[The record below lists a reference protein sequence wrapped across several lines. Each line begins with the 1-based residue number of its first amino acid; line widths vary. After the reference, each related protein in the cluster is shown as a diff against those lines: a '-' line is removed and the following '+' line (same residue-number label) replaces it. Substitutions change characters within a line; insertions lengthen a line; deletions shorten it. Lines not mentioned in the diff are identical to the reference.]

1 MESAQ
6 PAVTNPMTT
15 TPVSEMLPPADAPD
29 ARPGTRDHEYNV
41 RLWAPDYAQTLA
53 GFRARGAAVRQGQGA
68 QLDLRWGRLERQTV
82 DLFLP
87 QQDSGGLLVFLH
99 GGYWQYRTSGKDG
112 VSFLAPTFLEQGCA
126 FAAIQYALC
135 PDVDMDGM
143 VDQVRDALDWV
154 WQRLPAHG
162 YRPRRTV
169 VAGHSAGA
177 HLAMMMASTDWRAR
191 GHASCPLHGA
201 FGLSGLYTLGPLMS
215 TYLNRDL
222 RISDANAVRNSPQSL
237 VNANLPQVLLG
248 VGALESPAFQRQTGD
263 YRDALQRAGVPVR
276 SWMVAGKGHF
286 NVLETLVQP
295 DHPMARSL
303 AALCAG
309 PKGAGA

>member
-1 MESAQ
+1 MEGAQ
-6 PAVTNPMTT
+6 PAVTNSLTT
-15 TPVSEMLPPADAPD
+15 SPVSGMLPPADAPD
-29 ARPGTRDHEYNV
+29 ALPGTPDHDYNV
-41 RLWAPDYAQTLA
+41 RLWAPDYAHTLA
-53 GFRARGAAVRQGQGA
+53 GFRERGALARQGRGT

-87 QQDSGGLLVFLH
+87 QHDCGGLLVFLH

-112 VSFLAPTFLEQGCA
+112 VSFLAPPLLEQGCA

-135 PDVDMDGM
+135 PEVDMDGM

-154 WQRLPAHG
+154 WQQLPARG
-162 YRPRRTV
+162 YRPSRTL

-191 GHASCPLHGA
+191 GHACNPLHGA
-201 FGLSGLYTLGPLMS
+201 FGLSGLYTLRPLMS

-237 VNANLPQVLLG
+237 VHANLPQVLLG
-248 VGALESPAFQRQTGD
+248 VGALESQAFQRQTED
-263 YRDALQRAGVPVR
+263 YRDALRQAGVPVQC
-276 SWMVAGKGHF
+276 WTVAGKGHF
-286 NVLETLVQP
+286 DVLETLMQAE
-295 DHPMARSL
+295 HPMARSL
-303 AALCAG
+303 RAICAG
-309 PKGAGA
+309 QPGAGA